1 MKIFTKFGE
10 LIFKLF
16 SLIGSLIFEIPKVP
30 EKLRRIDTEDIK
42 ENISRIRE
50 DVNIEDKI
58 HKLSKTETA
67 PKSTSNVKDI
77 SEVPEKSKSGI
88 HNGFSAEEKES
99 TVLQLQILSGAFL
112 VISILHIF
120 NFLSI
125 IIYIIVG
132 VLLVAYMFY
141 LLFKKIKLMYSQDFS
156 AYRDFFLMY
165 VAVGVILVLVSSNP
179 NFVMAF
185 SFQFFPSLSILI
197 FAVISVVAVFLI
209 FRLRYYRNYTY
220 GDVIEVGKNTAY
232 VRVEYDICSNVKPD
246 IYIVENS
253 AEAKEGDRVIVQ
265 IEEKI
270 LSSSGNK
277 PIRIL
282 ETID

>member
-42 ENISRIRE
+42 ENISRIRD

-58 HKLSKTETA
+58 HKLSETKTA
-67 PKSTSNVKDI
+67 SKSTSKVKDI
-77 SEVPEKSKSGI
+77 SDVPEKSKGI

-120 NFLSI
+120 NFLSF
-125 IIYIIVG
+125 IIYVIVG
-132 VLLVAYMFY
+132 VLIVAFMVY
-141 LLFKKIKLMYSQDFS
+141 LLFNKIKLMYSQDFS

-165 VAVGVILVLVSSNP
+165 VAVGIILVLVSTNP

-220 GDVIEVGKNTAY
+220 GDVIEVGKKTAY
-232 VRVEYDICSNVKPD
+232 VKVEYDICSNVKPD

-265 IEEKI
+265 IEVC
-270 LSSSGNK
+270 NQ
-277 PIRIL
+277 
-282 ETID
+282 